1 MDSQVR
7 NLWGHDFDLVEKGL
21 SEPQVVAFV
30 NELLGRRGSPGQKQ
44 APSASLTKLVER
56 MVTEADKLAAE
67 IKAEAKAEAASI
79 RETAR
84 AEAASIRETAR
95 AEAAQIETEAR
106 QEAELLTSAAK
117 HFLGDEVEA
126 MKDDCQQ
133 FLAKLESLA
142 SRLPGPKASSLP
154 GWPPPEPE
162 PAEAPAS
169 DPTQPP
175 APAGPREEMIQALS
189 QLRSEIEDQAFEAAL
204 EPAVAPMPSL
214 GQPDEE
220 DAALYEGQVE
230 LTIAPSTTSDQ
241 LMGLQQG
248 LQQITDVRVM
258 RTSGSPVGGTIIT
271 VLIQKPLPLARV
283 LKGISCVKSCVE
295 EMADG
300 EVERRSTSVS
310 FLKKAILGQRPKPA
324 PENRI
329 LIALR

>member
-1 MDSQVR
+1 AIMDREVR
-7 NLWGHDFDLVEKGL
+7 NLWARDFDLVEKGL

-44 APSASLTKLVER
+44 TPLASLTKLVER

-84 AEAASIRETAR
+84 AEAA
-95 AEAAQIETEAR
+95 QIEAEAR

-117 HFLGDEVEA
+117 HFLGDEVGA

-133 FLAKLESLA
+133 LLAKLESLA
-142 SRLPGPKASSLP
+142 SGLPGPKASSLP
-154 GWPPPEPE
+154 GSSPPEPE

-175 APAGPREEMIQALS
+175 APAGAREEIIQAPS
-189 QLRSEIEDQAFEAAL
+189 QLRSETEDQAFEAAP

-230 LTIAPSTTSDQ
+230 LSVAPSTTSDQ

-258 RTSGSPVGGTIIT
+258 RTSGSPVGGTTIT
-271 VLIQKPLPLARV
+271 VLVQKPLPLARV
-283 LKGISCVKSCVE
+283 LKGISCVKSCVK

-310 FLKKAILGQRPKPA
+310 FFKKAILGQRPKPA

-329 LIALR
+329 LIALG

>member
-1 MDSQVR
+1 MDSQVIS
-7 NLWGHDFDLVEKGL
+7 LWGHDFDLVEKGL

-84 AEAASIRETAR
+84 AEAA
-95 AEAAQIETEAR
+95 QIEAEAR

-117 HFLGDEVEA
+117 HFLGDEVGA
-126 MKDDCQQ
+126 MKDDCQKL
-133 FLAKLESLA
+133 LAKLESLA
-142 SRLPGPKASSLP
+142 SGLPGPKASSLP
-154 GWPPPEPE
+154 EVLPPPEPE

-175 APAGPREEMIQALS
+175 APAGAREEMIQALS
-189 QLRSEIEDQAFEAAL
+189 QLRSETEDRAFDAAP

-258 RTSGSPVGGTIIT
+258 RTSGSPVGGTTIT
-271 VLIQKPLPLARV
+271 VLVQKPLPLARV
-283 LKGISCVKSCVE
+283 LKGISCVKSCVKA
-295 EMADG
+295 MADG

-310 FLKKAILGQRPKPA
+310 FLKKAILGQRSKPA

-329 LIALR
+329 LIALG